1 MKKIKSFGFD
11 NAGEVF
17 NGHKKKIFMISIIAF
32 LVGTSFF
39 PAINAQIF
47 SKNLYKPSIK
57 VNNQLGLPI
66 TNFKNI
72 GDSDSS
78 LSNVFCSIDASWPEG
93 WEAFCGRRQFGIFH
107 PLVIITSDG
116 GPWGA
121 LTSGSNGD
129 DNIHCAFGGHLIL
142 INFIGTIDMERGWTW
157 GGGTLKGF
165 AMFASGNC
173 G

>member
-78 LSNVFCSIDASWPEG
+78 L
-93 WEAFCGRRQFGIFH
+93 
-107 PLVIITSDG
+107 
-116 GPWGA
+116 
-121 LTSGSNGD
+121 
-129 DNIHCAFGGHLIL
+129 
-142 INFIGTIDMERGWTW
+142 
-157 GGGTLKGF
+157 
-165 AMFASGNC
+165 
-173 G
+173 